1 MIMRRIVLADDHQLV
16 RAGLRSLLEKEP
28 GFEIV
33 AEASDGLEAVNLVT
47 RLTPDLAIL
56 DIGMPNLNGIE
67 ATRQIRAEV
76 PQTKVLA
83 LSMHASAQYVSRM
96 FEAGASGYILKDSAY
111 EELLQAVR
119 TVMVGRIYLGKDITG
134 VVIEDYVRRTAA
146 APQVTETRLT
156 PREREIAQML
166 AEGRSTKEI
175 AGKLVVSVKTV
186 ETHRQ
191 HIMEKLKISGIAELT
206 KYAIR
211 EGLTELGD

>member
-28 GFEIV
+28 GMEVV
-33 AEASDGLEAVNLVT
+33 AEASDGREAVSLVT

-67 ATRQIRAEV
+67 ATRQICAEV

-83 LSMHASAQYVSRM
+83 LSMHASAPYVSKM

-134 VVIEDYVRRTAA
+134 VVVEDYVRRSAA
-146 APQVTETRLT
+146 APQVAETRLT

-191 HIMEKLKISGIAELT
+191 HIMEKLKISSIAELT